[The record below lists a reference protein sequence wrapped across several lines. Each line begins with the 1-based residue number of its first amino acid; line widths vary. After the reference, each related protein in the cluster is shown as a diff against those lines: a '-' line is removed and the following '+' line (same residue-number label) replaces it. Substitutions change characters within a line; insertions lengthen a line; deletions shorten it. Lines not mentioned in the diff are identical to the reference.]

1 MMRGTLLAML
11 AGCAAAASSTASLR
25 PAALVGIKQPHS
37 VLQLRGGGSLSSL
50 PNPLAASTAV
60 VQSLEATEVLHCDN
74 LLGEAPMWH
83 SQEEALYWL
92 DINGEKMWRFH
103 PASGAQKMWTLP
115 EKVALNSI
123 PECRSLCTR
132 PVGRRQT
139 P

>member
-25 PAALVGIKQPHS
+25 PATPAGIKQPHS
-37 VLQLRGGGSLSSL
+37 VLQLRGGWSL
-50 PNPLAASTAV
+50 PNPFAASAPPAAV

-83 SQEEALYWL
+83 AQEEALYWL

-115 EKVALNSI
+115 EKVALNF
-123 PECRSLCTR
+123 P
-132 PVGRRQT
+132 PWRQPRGKT
-139 P
+139 IFS